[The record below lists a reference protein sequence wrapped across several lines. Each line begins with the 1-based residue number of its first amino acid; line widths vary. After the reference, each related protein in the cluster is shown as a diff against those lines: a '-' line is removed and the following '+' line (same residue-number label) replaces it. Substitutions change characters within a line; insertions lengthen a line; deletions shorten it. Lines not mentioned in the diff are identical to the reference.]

1 MPKRITRLLL
11 TLLISINA
19 QLLFADSFESNGV
32 KIAFSV
38 QGKGE
43 PVVLIH
49 SFSGSAIDDYGT
61 PGFIKKLAENYQ
73 VIAINA
79 RGHGASGKPHETT
92 AYGNQM
98 VIDVINL
105 LDHLNIEKA
114 NFVGYSM
121 GGYITQQLVTKYSSR
136 VLKAVIASAGWS
148 TPESFRTRF
157 NILAESLES
166 GNGMTSF
173 LAAMTAKEQ
182 PAYSYDQINKLNS
195 VLMEINDPLALAA
208 VARAFS
214 QLVGVT
220 EDSLRTNKVPLLFV
234 VGQLDSEKINVDH
247 MREVVSNAQFIEI
260 VGVAHVGIHGHPL
273 FLKAIVTFLSH
284 NANE

>member
-1 MPKRITRLLL
+1 MNRLLL
-11 TLLISINA
+11 TLLIFFNA
-19 QLLFADSFESNGV
+19 QLLLADTFKSNGV
-32 KIAFSV
+32 QITFSV

-49 SFSGSAIDDYGT
+49 SFSGSALSDYGA

-73 VIAINA
+73 VIAIDT
-79 RGHGASGKPHETT
+79 RGHGSSGKPHEPA
-92 AYGNQM
+92 AYGSQM

-105 LDHLNIEKA
+105 LDHLNIDKA

-157 NILAESLES
+157 NILAKSLES
-166 GNGMTSF
+166 GNGMASF
-173 LAAMTAKEQ
+173 LASMTAKEQ
-182 PAYSYDQINKLNS
+182 PAYTLEQINKLNS
-195 VLMEINDPLALAA
+195 VLMEVNNPLALAA
-208 VARAFS
+208 IARAFP

-234 VGQLDSEKINVDH
+234 VGQLDSEKISVDH

-260 VGVAHVGIHGHPL
+260 VGVAHIGIHGHPL
-273 FLKAIVTFLSH
+273 FLKAIVTFLGQ
-284 NANE
+284 